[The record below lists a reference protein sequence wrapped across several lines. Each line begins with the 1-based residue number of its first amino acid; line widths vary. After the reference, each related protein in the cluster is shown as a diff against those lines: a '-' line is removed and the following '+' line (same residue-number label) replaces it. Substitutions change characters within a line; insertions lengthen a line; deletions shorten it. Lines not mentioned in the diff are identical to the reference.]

1 MKFSIV
7 TSMVSATIF
16 FGLWQNDIDAAGFAF
31 ALMLF
36 IASLVRYIKGMSND
50 QV

>member
-7 TSMVSATIF
+7 SSTISAAIF
-16 FGLWQNDIDAAGFAF
+16 FGLWQNDIVAAGFAF

-36 IASLVRYIKGMSND
+36 ISALVRYIRGD
-50 QV
+50 E